1 MDTHDSPTPSLDD
14 LASGDSP
21 DTAPPPGTLPRAVR
35 LRARHDGW
43 TPERQHDF
51 ITALAETGCVTEAA
65 AAVGKSP
72 RSAYQLRARAEAN
85 IFRQAWDI
93 ALDYAIRN
101 LTDAAL
107 GRALHGVARPVFYKG
122 EQVGERLHYDER
134 LTQFLLR
141 YRDPVRYGAWRDSY
155 EARRHPDGAAIIL
168 ANALNILM
176 DAGHGVD
183 PPADRDG
190 VERPLDEGPSPPPAC
205 EQDIGPRDAPG
216 DDPELRALKAHFR
229 NLAAQAEPM
238 DEEQADWRDPLTAL
252 RPNRASKFKVP

>member
-1 MDTHDSPTPSLDD
+1 MNHNDSPPSPE
-14 LASGDSP
+14 SP
-21 DTAPPPGTLPRAVR
+21 PEPGTLPDAVPMR
-35 LRARHDGW
+35 VRHDGW

-51 ITALAETGCVTEAA
+51 ITALAETGCVAEAA
-65 AAVGKSP
+65 RAVGMTA
-72 RSAYQLRARAEAN
+72 RSAYKLRVRADAN

-101 LTDAAL
+101 LTDAAF

-122 EQVGERLHYDER
+122 EQIGERLYYDER

-176 DAGHGVD
+176 DAGHGVP

-190 VERPLDEGPSPPPAC
+190 VERPLDEGPQPESEIEP
-205 EQDIGPRDAPG
+205 DWDAKFPD
-216 DDPELRALKAHFR
+216 DDPELRDLREALCGGGR
-229 NLAAQAEPM
+229 PDVDPD
-238 DEEQADWRDPLTAL
+238 DEKHDWRDPLTAL